1 MRVLFNISKYVDP
14 VHDKKFVELARD
26 LIEKGYT
33 IVAHRI
39 SSAALLFYLE
49 GIPFEELRDCSN
61 IGMCVRT
68 LKKCKKLSLES

>member
-14 VHDKKFVELARD
+14 AHDKKFVELARI

-33 IVAHRI
+33 IVAHEI

-49 GIPFEELRDCSN
+49 GVPFEKLRDCAN
-61 IGMCVRT
+61 IGMYVRT
-68 LKKCKKLSLES
+68 LKKCNKLSLES